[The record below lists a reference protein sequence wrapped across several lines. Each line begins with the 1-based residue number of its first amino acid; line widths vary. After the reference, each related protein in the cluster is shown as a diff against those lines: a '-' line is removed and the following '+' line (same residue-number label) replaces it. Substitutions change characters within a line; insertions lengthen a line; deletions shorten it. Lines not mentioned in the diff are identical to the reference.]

1 MRFAQIIEFTTER
14 IDDFNAEL
22 DAWKSRTEG
31 KRIPHRAELTRDR
44 DTVGRYLLT
53 VEFTSYEQA
62 MENSAR
68 PETAEFASF
77 LGRICKGAP
86 SFRNLDVLRQEDF

>member
-1 MRFAQIIEFTTER
+1 MRFAQIIEFSTDR

-22 DAWKSRTEG
+22 DAWRVRTEG
-31 KRIPHRAELTRDR
+31 KRIPHRAVLSRDR
-44 DTVGRYLLT
+44 DVEGRYLLT
-53 VEFTSYEQA
+53 VEFSSHEQA

-77 LGRICKGAP
+77 LGGISNGAP
-86 SFRNLDVLRQEDF
+86 TFRNLDVLRQEDF